1 MANELTAKTRNSRSP
16 LRVTWSVWHA
26 LFMREAISRTMA
38 DRMAWFWMLFE
49 PIALIAVMIA
59 VRTFI
64 MGGRQIAG
72 ADFVPWMIVGLLG
85 FMLFRENMMR
95 AIGAVDANKGLFAY
109 RQVKP
114 IDPVLVRCFLEGM
127 LKTLVFL
134 VFIAIGSL
142 LGIDLIP
149 DHPLGVMF
157 DWLSLWAL
165 GWGAGL
171 TLSVASSLIP
181 EIGRVVRI
189 ASLPLLII
197 SGVILPLNYLPHSIQ
212 QYLLWNP
219 IPHGLESMRLSFFD
233 GYRALPGIDMTYLWL
248 WALSLLALGLILHL
262 RFAQRL
268 KAQ

>member
-1 MANELTAKTRNSRSP
+1 MAEATTQPASQARHP

-49 PIALIAVMIA
+49 PIALIAVMVA

-64 MGGRQIAG
+64 MGGRHVAG
-72 ADFVPWMIVGLLG
+72 ADFIPWMIVGMMG
-85 FMLFRENMMR
+85 FFLFRENMMR

-127 LKTLVFL
+127 LKTLIFL
-134 VFIAIGSL
+134 LFLTVGSL
-142 LGIDLIP
+142 LKFELMPVDP
-149 DHPLGVMF
+149 FGVLV

-171 TLSVASSLIP
+171 ILSVGAALVP

-189 ASLPLLII
+189 VTLPLLIL
-197 SGVILPLNYLPHSIQ
+197 SGVIFPLNYLPRQLQEYI
-212 QYLLWNP
+212 LWNP
-219 IPHGLESMRLSFFD
+219 IVMGW
-233 GYRALPGIDMTYLWL
+233 RACD
-248 WALSLLALGLILHL
+248 
-262 RFAQRL
+262 
-268 KAQ
+268 